1 MSDVRIAKVR
11 VEFRI
16 EEDALGKFEV
26 PPDRLWGA
34 QTQRSHVNLPIALD
48 RFQWRR
54 PVVRALSI
62 LKKCAALA
70 NGYRE
75 DITLRQAAFE
85 LGYLPAD
92 RFDGWVKPQDITDPL
107 KR

>member
-16 EEDALGKFEV
+16 EEGTLGKVEV

-34 QTQRSHVNLPIALD
+34 QTQRSHVDFVIGVE

-54 PVVRALSI
+54 PVIRAFGI

-75 DITLRQAAFE
+75 DITLRQAALE
-85 LGYLPAD
+85 LGHLTAGE
-92 RFDGWVKPQDITDPL
+92 FDGWVKPQDMTHPL
-107 KR
+107 ER